1 MSLQSHGARIRLP
14 PRPSFVR
21 HYCRFLANKRGFGQG
36 MTSGPRSGR
45 TSANPEGPEP
55 MSPVHYRSEGFPPE
69 GRLDWR
75 RLAPLIGPAAA
86 AVARYDCV
94 LARVPNARALLT
106 GLRVREA
113 VWSSRIENIH
123 TSVTEVFE
131 MRAGLA
137 PTNPY
142 VRDDTHEVGCLLA
155 AERQV
160 RKMLDELPLSLRIIR
175 EAHALLL
182 AGPRGWSKSPG
193 AFRRAPVWIG
203 APGSTPE
210 TATFVPA
217 PANRVPDAMSRW
229 ERYIHADARDRL
241 VQIAVQHAE
250 FEAIHPFLDGN
261 GRMGRMLIPVLMQ
274 KYGLI
279 RTPVFGLSARIAA
292 RRSFYHDGLLGVSRD
307 DDWTGWCL
315 YALDAMRNQAREGA
329 AAIEAIL
336 ALRTEVEAVLPN
348 RTRAHQPGP
357 ALDRLFAHPV
367 FRVSDFVSVGDIPP
381 RTARRLLWQLR
392 SAEVLEEAAPASG
405 RRSAVLGFP
414 RLLEILNAGERF
426 RTAR

>member
-1 MSLQSHGARIRLP
+1 
-14 PRPSFVR
+14 
-21 HYCRFLANKRGFGQG
+21 
-36 MTSGPRSGR
+36 
-45 TSANPEGPEP
+45 
-55 MSPVHYRSEGFPPE
+55 MSPVHYQSDSFPPE

-86 AVARYDCV
+86 AVAGYDCV
-94 LARVPNARALLT
+94 LAKAPNPHAMLA

-123 TSVTEVFE
+123 TTVTEVLE

-142 VRDDTHEVGCLLA
+142 ARGDAHEVVCHLA

-160 RKMLDELPLSLRIIR
+160 RKMLDEVPLSLRVVR

-182 AGPRGWSKSPG
+182 AGARGWSKSPG

-203 APGSTPE
+203 APGSSPE

-217 PANRVPDAMSRW
+217 PASRVPDAMSAW

-261 GRMGRMLIPVLMQ
+261 GRMGRMLIPVLMHH
-274 KYGLI
+274 YGLI
-279 RTPVFGLSARIAA
+279 RTPVFGLSVRIAA
-292 RRSFYHDGLLGVSRD
+292 RRSFYYDGLLGVSRD

-329 AAIEAIL
+329 TVVEAIL
-336 ALRTEVEAVLPN
+336 ALRTEVEAVLAN
-348 RTRAHQPGP
+348 RARARHLAP
-357 ALDRLFAHPV
+357 ALDRLFARPV
-367 FRVSDFVSVGDIPP
+367 FRVSDFVSAGDIPP

-392 SAEVLEEAAPASG
+392 RAEVLEEAAPAGG

-414 RLLEILNAGERF
+414 RLLEILDAPRRLSGPVVSPN
-426 RTAR
+426 RTKADLRG

>member
-1 MSLQSHGARIRLP
+1 
-14 PRPSFVR
+14 
-21 HYCRFLANKRGFGQG
+21 
-36 MTSGPRSGR
+36 
-45 TSANPEGPEP
+45 

-69 GRLDWR
+69 DRLDWA

-94 LARVPNARALLT
+94 LAKVPNSHDLLA

-113 VWSSRIENIH
+113 VASSRIENIL

-131 MRAGLA
+131 MLAGLA

-142 VRDDTHEVGCLLA
+142 ARADTHEVVCHLA

-160 RKMLDELPLSLRIIR
+160 REMLDELPLSPRVIR

-182 AGPRGWSKSPG
+182 SGSRG
-193 AFRRAPVWIG
+193 WIG

-217 PANRVPDAMSRW
+217 SANQVPDAMSAW

-241 VQIAVQHAE
+241 VQIAVQHAR

-261 GRMGRMLIPVLMQ
+261 GRMGRVLIPILMHQ
-274 KYGLI
+274 YGLI
-279 RTPVFGLSARIAA
+279 RAPVFGLSARFAA
-292 RRSFYHDGLLGVSRD
+292 RRSFYYDGLLGVSRD

-336 ALRTEVEAVLPN
+336 ALRSEVEAALPS
-348 RTRAHQPGP
+348 RARFHRLAP
-357 ALDRLFAHPV
+357 ALDQLFARPV
-367 FRVSDFVSVGDIPP
+367 FRVSDFVSAGDVPP
-381 RTARRLLWQLR
+381 RTVRRLLWQLR

-405 RRSAVLGFP
+405 SRSAVLEFP
-414 RLLEILNAGERF
+414 RLLELLDSG
-426 RTAR
+426 

>member
-1 MSLQSHGARIRLP
+1 
-14 PRPSFVR
+14 
-21 HYCRFLANKRGFGQG
+21 
-36 MTSGPRSGR
+36 
-45 TSANPEGPEP
+45 
-55 MSPVHYRSEGFPPE
+55 MSPVHYRSEGFPPDD
-69 GRLDWR
+69 RLDWR

-86 AVARYDCV
+86 AVARYDSV
-94 LARVPNARALLT
+94 LTRVPNSRAMLA

-113 VWSSRIENIH
+113 VWSSRIENIF
-123 TSVTEVFE
+123 TSVTEVLE

-142 VRDDTHEVGCLLA
+142 ARDDAHEVVGHLM

-160 RKMLDELPLSLRIIR
+160 RQMLNELPLSLRIMR
-175 EAHALLL
+175 ETHALLL
-182 AGPRGWSKSPG
+182 AGPRGRSKSPG
-193 AFRRAPVWIG
+193 EFRRAPVWIG
-203 APGSTPE
+203 APGSTPQ

-217 PANRVPDAMSRW
+217 PASRVPDAMSAW

-261 GRMGRMLIPVLMQ
+261 GRMGRMLIPFLMRQ
-274 KYGLI
+274 YGLI

-292 RRSFYHDGLLGVSRD
+292 RRSFYYDGLLGVSRD

-315 YALDAMRNQAREGA
+315 YALDAMRNQAREGVA
-329 AAIEAIL
+329 VVEAIL
-336 ALRTEVEAVLPN
+336 ALRAEVEAVLADRP
-348 RTRAHQPGP
+348 RAHLLAP
-357 ALDRLFAHPV
+357 ALDRLFARPV
-367 FRVSDFVSVGDIPP
+367 FRVSDFVSAGDVPP

-392 SAEVLEEAAPASG
+392 SAGVLEEAAPARG

-414 RLLEILNAGERF
+414 RLLEILEAGERF
-426 RTAR
+426 RPAR